1 MCGAGETLRLLHSR
15 VICVTFHMCHMS
27 YVWCDMCRAGET
39 LRLLHSRWLKLYD
52 DLSKD
57 QGVGLKWKQVPA
69 THCNTLQDTA
79 EVAGKQVAAT
89 HCNTLQDTAEVDRR
103 RVIDGNCNTLQDTA
117 EVAVHH
123 PPAGTEIFHEALAS
137 VLRGK
142 VELTQQELDK
152 LNVPDLSYD
161 RSCILRCV
169 AVCCGVLR
177 CVAVCCG
184 VLRCVAVLKQSVD
197 LA

>member
-1 MCGAGETLRLLHSR
+1 MYDVMCN
-15 VICVTFHMCHMS
+15 MCN
-27 YVWCDMCRAGET
+27 AGET

-57 QGVGLKWKQVPA
+57 QGVGLKWKP
-69 THCNTLQDTA
+69 
-79 EVAGKQVAAT
+79 VAAT
-89 HCNTLQDTAEVDRR
+89 HCNTLQDTAKAAVD
-103 RVIDGNCNTLQDTA
+103 
-117 EVAVHH
+117 H

-142 VELTQQELDK
+142 VDLTQQELDK
-152 LNVPDLSYD
+152 LNVSGLSYD
-161 RSCILRCV
+161 RCCILRCV